1 MINWDEVTFIIDKY
15 FRTVS
20 VPSKGKIA
28 GVQKDRDVNV
38 IIFQVPAEYKGTDLT
53 NFSIRVNYVNANNEV
68 NYATITDVI
77 ENGEVIKFAW
87 LLTYDVTQ
95 YKGTVKFSVD
105 MFKTAHGGTILQD
118 FHSTIATMEVLDG
131 QDANEHIDPE
141 DTVDIL
147 THLED
152 ELTDHATALETEMT
166 NHKNDLEDELREY
179 ADEREA
185 TMQDL
190 ADQAAASATN
200 ARNDASRAQAYAV
213 NASNSATQADTAKR
227 QAQTMA
233 QEAYS
238 ERLKAQQA
246 ANNAA
251 ASAEQAQESVDNM
264 KYFEL
269 YVDENGHLI
278 YAYTT
283 NLSGL
288 DFNIK
293 DHKNLEV
300 IIDG

>member
-28 GVQKDRDVNV
+28 GVRKDRDVNV

-68 NYATITDVI
+68 NYATITDII

-152 ELTDHATALETEMT
+152 ELTDHADAL
-166 NHKNDLEDELREY
+166 KSDLEDYVETVEG
-179 ADEREA
+179 EM
-185 TMQDL
+185 TDL
-190 ADQAAASATN
+190 KNAAAESADAAAGS
-200 ARNDASRAQAYAV
+200 ARSASGS
-213 NASNSATQADTAKR
+213 ASTADYWQR
-227 QAQTMA
+227 QARTYA
-233 QEAYS
+233 QEAGQ
-238 ERLKAQQA
+238 EKAAAQRA
-246 ANNAA
+246 ANAAA
-251 ASAEQAQESVDNM
+251 ASAEDAQASVDNM

-269 YVDENGHLI
+269 YVDEDGHLI

-300 IIDG
+300 EIDG

>member
-1 MINWDEVTFIIDKY
+1 MSINWNDITFLIDKD
-15 FRTVS
+15 FRTIG
-20 VPSKGKIA
+20 VPSRGRVA
-28 GVQKDRDVNV
+28 GVIKDRDVNV
-38 IIFQVPAEYKGTDLT
+38 IIFSVPRIYKGTDLS
-53 NFSIRVNYVNANNEV
+53 NFSVRVNYVNANNVV
-68 NYATITDVI
+68 NYYTVTDKIESEDTIM
-77 ENGEVIKFAW
+77 FAW

-95 YKGTVKFSVD
+95 YKGIVKFSVD

-152 ELTDHATALETEMT
+152 ELTDHADAL
-166 NHKNDLEDELREY
+166 KSDLEDYVETVEG
-179 ADEREA
+179 EM
-185 TMQDL
+185 TDL
-190 ADQAAASATN
+190 KNAAAASATAAEGYQN
-200 ARNDASRAQAYAV
+200 AARQAASSADNSRREARTYAIEASQEKARAQ
-213 NASNSATQADTAKR
+213 S
-227 QAQTMA
+227 
-233 QEAYS
+233 
-238 ERLKAQQA
+238 A
-246 ANNAA
+246 ANAAA
-251 ASAEQAQESVDNM
+251 ASAAEAQASVDNM

-269 YVDENGHLI
+269 YVDEDGHLI

-300 IIDG
+300 EIDG

>member
-1 MINWDEVTFIIDKY
+1 MINWDEVTFLIDKY

-28 GVQKDRDVNV
+28 GVRKDRDVNV

-105 MFKTAHGGTILQD
+105 MFKTAQGGTILQD

-152 ELTDHATALETEMT
+152 ELTDHADAL
-166 NHKNDLEDELREY
+166 KSDLEDYVETVEG
-179 ADEREA
+179 EM
-185 TMQDL
+185 TDL
-190 ADQAAASATN
+190 KNAAAASADAAAGS
-200 ARNDASRAQAYAV
+200 ARSASSS
-213 NASNSATQADTAKR
+213 ASSADYWQR
-227 QAQTMA
+227 QARTYA
-233 QEAYS
+233 QEAGQ
-238 ERLKAQQA
+238 EKAA
-246 ANNAA
+246 AQRA
-251 ASAEQAQESVDNM
+251 ASAAEASATAAQASVDNM

-269 YVDENGHLI
+269 YVDEDGHLI

-300 IIDG
+300 EIDG

>member
-20 VPSKGKIA
+20 VPSKGKVA
-28 GVQKDRDVNV
+28 GVRKDRDVNV

-152 ELTDHATALETEMT
+152 ELTDHADAL
-166 NHKNDLEDELREY
+166 KSDLEDYVETVEG
-179 ADEREA
+179 EM
-185 TMQDL
+185 TDL
-190 ADQAAASATN
+190 KNAAAASADAAAGS
-200 ARNDASRAQAYAV
+200 ARSASSS
-213 NASNSATQADTAKR
+213 ASSADYWQR
-227 QAQTMA
+227 QARTYA
-233 QEAYS
+233 QEAGQ
-238 ERLKAQQA
+238 EKAAAQRA
-246 ANNAA
+246 ANAAA
-251 ASAEQAQESVDNM
+251 ASAADAQASVDNM

-269 YVDENGHLI
+269 YVDEDGHLI

-300 IIDG
+300 EIDG